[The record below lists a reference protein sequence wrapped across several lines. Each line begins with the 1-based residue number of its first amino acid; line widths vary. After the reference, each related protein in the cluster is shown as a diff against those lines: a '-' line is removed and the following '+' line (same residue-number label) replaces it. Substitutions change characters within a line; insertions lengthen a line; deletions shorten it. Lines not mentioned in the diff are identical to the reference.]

1 MALIEQLNK
10 VARNSNI
17 HGTVA
22 ADYNI
27 INKNGR
33 KYLQINT
40 YGSNERKVVGK
51 VSQSIQFD
59 EKAMEKLLNIIKIEI
74 NL

>member
-1 MALIEQLNK
+1 MALIEQFNK
-10 VARNSNI
+10 VSRNSNI
-17 HGTVA
+17 HGTVE

-40 YGSNERKVVGK
+40 YGSNERKVIGK

-59 EKAMEKLLNIIKIEI
+59 EKAMRKLLNIIKIEI